1 MNSMSFMKAL
11 GDIPE
16 ELVRCYFDENIA
28 GENIAVSSDLERP
41 DVPASPHLS
50 KQITADAI
58 QPITK
63 NSSKS
68 TLDSPA
74 QPIRFPLPVSLVAV
88 AACMVFA
95 VGWAVLISKMKPNP
109 ITTPNDSDEMIFTQD
124 ESSLALI
131 TDNSDS
137 QSSGSDSSQQN
148 ASSTVTTSITSSKAS
163 GKHTDKTETTSS
175 ETSMDDSNEQ
185 STTILPEPGTAPN
198 NTTAPETESSSSS
211 RTTTT
216 QTESTAVSV
225 EPTTTRR
232 QEGSDPLVGED
243 TIRRYILGAW
253 SNIDC
258 SNWEADNPNYVSQP
272 DYQALSDAEK
282 TEIQQKIS
290 LLEARPNIGYAMK
303 LRHRIMG
310 MDSES
315 RMTVEELKEY
325 LSTHTVADV
334 AAESELCSLIG
345 RTNRYPD
352 VIFGSGVSY
361 SYHFL
366 DESGKYSIYTTDGIN
381 DESSLFVYFDEE
393 TEQLLSV
400 PLRDALP
407 IIQNL

>member
-1 MNSMSFMKAL
+1 MNAMSFMKAL

-16 ELVRCYFDENIA
+16 DLVRCYFDESSA
-28 GENIAVSSDLERP
+28 AVNANTSVSFDP
-41 DVPASPHLS
+41 PKTYSPVSEPVVANPL
-50 KQITADAI
+50 K
-58 QPITK
+58 PITK
-63 NSSKS
+63 S
-68 TLDSPA
+68 DSELQPETPA
-74 QPIRFPLPVSLVAV
+74 RPIQLPLPVSLVAV
-88 AACMVFA
+88 AACLAFA
-95 VGWAVLISKMKPNP
+95 VGWGVLISQLKPNP

-131 TDNSDS
+131 TDNPDS
-137 QSSGSDSSQQN
+137 QSSGSDSSQPN
-148 ASSTVTTSITSSKAS
+148 TSSTVTTSITSSKAS
-163 GKHTDKTETTSS
+163 GKHIDQTETTSS

-198 NTTAPETESSSSS
+198 NTTAPETEFSSSS

-216 QTESTAVSV
+216 QTESSAASE

-232 QEGSDPLVGED
+232 QEESDPLVGED
-243 TIRRYILGAW
+243 TLRRYILGAW

-272 DYQALSDAEK
+272 YYQALSDAEK

-303 LRHRIMG
+303 LRQRIMG

-325 LSTHTVADV
+325 LSTHTVTDD
-334 AAESELCSLIG
+334 AAESELYLLIT

-352 VIFGSGVSY
+352 VDFGSGRSFAY
-361 SYHFL
+361 YFL
-366 DESGKYSIYTTDGIN
+366 DESGRYAIYSVTDK
-381 DESSLFVYFDEE
+381 SPLFVYYVAE
-393 TEQLLSV
+393 TGEFASV

-407 IIQNL
+407 IILNL

>member
-1 MNSMSFMKAL
+1 MNAMSFMKAL

-16 ELVRCYFDENIA
+16 DLVRCYFDEPSAAANA
-28 GENIAVSSDLERP
+28 NTSVPPDPPKSYSPVSEPVAANPL
-41 DVPASPHLS
+41 
-50 KQITADAI
+50 K
-58 QPITK
+58 PITK
-63 NSSKS
+63 S
-68 TLDSPA
+68 DSEPKPETPA
-74 QPIRFPLPVSLVAV
+74 RPMQLPLPVSLVAV
-88 AACMVFA
+88 AACLAFA
-95 VGWAVLISKMKPNP
+95 VGWGVLISRLKPNP

-163 GKHTDKTETTSS
+163 DKHTDQTETTSS

-185 STTILPEPGTAPN
+185 SGTILPEPGTVPN

-211 RTTTT
+211 RTTAT
-216 QTESTAVSV
+216 QTESTAASE

-232 QEGSDPLVGED
+232 QDPVSLVGED
-243 TIRRYILGAW
+243 IIRRYILGEW

-258 SNWEADNPNYVSQP
+258 SNWEAENPNYVSQP
-272 DYQALSDAEK
+272 YYQALSDAEK
-282 TEIQQKIS
+282 TEIQQKLS

-303 LRHRIMG
+303 LRQRIMG
-310 MDSES
+310 MDSGS

-325 LSTHTVADV
+325 LSTHTVTDD
-334 AAESELCSLIG
+334 AAEFDLYSLIT

-352 VIFGSGVSY
+352 VDFGSGRSFAY
-361 SYHFL
+361 YFL
-366 DESGKYSIYTTDGIN
+366 DESGRCAIYSVTD
-381 DESSLFVYFDEE
+381 EAPQFVYYAAESGEFA
-393 TEQLLSV
+393 SV

-407 IIQNL
+407 IILNL

>member
-1 MNSMSFMKAL
+1 MNAMSFMKAL

-16 ELVRCYFDENIA
+16 DLVRCYFDEPSVAANA
-28 GENIAVSSDLERP
+28 NTSVSSDP
-41 DVPASPHLS
+41 PKSYSPVSEPVAANPL
-50 KQITADAI
+50 K
-58 QPITK
+58 PITK
-63 NSSKS
+63 S
-68 TLDSPA
+68 DSEPKPETPA
-74 QPIRFPLPVSLVAV
+74 RPIQLPLPVSLVAV
-88 AACMVFA
+88 AACLAFA
-95 VGWAVLISKMKPNP
+95 VGWGVLISRIKPNP
-109 ITTPNDSDEMIFTQD
+109 ITTPNDSAEMIFTQD

-131 TDNSDS
+131 TDNPDS

-148 ASSTVTTSITSSKAS
+148 VSSTVTTSITSSKTS
-163 GKHTDKTETTSS
+163 GKHTDPTETTSI

-185 STTILPEPGTAPN
+185 SATILPEPGTAPN

-216 QTESTAVSV
+216 QTESTAASE
-225 EPTTTRR
+225 EPATTRR
-232 QEGSDPLVGED
+232 QEPVSLVGEE

-258 SNWEADNPNYVSQP
+258 SNWEAENPNYVSQP
-272 DYQALSDAEK
+272 YYQALSDAEK